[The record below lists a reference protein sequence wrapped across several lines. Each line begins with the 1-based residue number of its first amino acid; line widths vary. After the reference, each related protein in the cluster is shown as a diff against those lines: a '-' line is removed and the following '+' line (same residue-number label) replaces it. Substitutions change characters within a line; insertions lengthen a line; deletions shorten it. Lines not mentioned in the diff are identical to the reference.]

1 MKNENEKQT
10 KTKMKIEKNNK
21 LLLLIKYGK
30 LYSN

>member
-10 KTKMKIEKNNK
+10 KTKMKIVKNNK